1 MSHNLLT
8 IVDQQQRSSDHVIT
22 SFKSTHS
29 NRHYLANPNPN
40 PLLII
45 IFTEE
50 KRERKKKKQLEEE
63 MPRLFWQNFK
73 L

>member
-29 NRHYLANPNPN
+29 NRHYLANPNP
-40 PLLII
+40 LLII